1 MKQRKASARREEQA
15 AQNQGMR
22 LRTRLL
28 GAAMALLC
36 FGVLAGRL
44 YWLQVVQHDLYAQR
58 AENQQLRSTRI
69 PAPRGEILDRSGQTL
84 ATSATCWT
92 VRAAPREL
100 EAEDVDAASRTLA
113 EILDLDEETV
123 REKLSQRTSNDALL
137 RRRVDKALADQVRDA
152 CAANGWK
159 GIYLNEDTKRVYPMG
174 NFAGSILGF
183 TNVDNEG
190 MAGLELKYNKA
201 LTGRSG
207 QVLTLKN
214 AWGYTTPVQYD
225 TYVPPVPGNTL
236 TLTIDANIQHYLE
249 NYLSYAV
256 QEYNVAAR
264 GVGIVM
270 DVNTGAVLAMSTKPD
285 YDPNHPRALT
295 DETARNEVE
304 QLEATLHG
312 LNTSTITQNDVNTA
326 CDHFKKARQYWELSE
341 AFLMGAASDF
351 DIDPTIDSWPLN
363 RTLLLSYF
371 KNGMSQEALEDAT
384 ILGFH
389 ALEFILFRNGN
400 PRQVSELQGNDTYK
414 NFTSVSGAQELAYAQ
429 TICTLL
435 KQRTYQLQVAWE
447 GETAANKSRADV
459 VKAAN
464 LSITTPY
471 GLSYGCNLV
480 NAGISGSKS
489 TFPTL
494 QTAIAQVLSDDEGS
508 CVAIANEVGTA
519 KISNPFSAGDISYV
533 ESPYSYNSITD
544 FCDNIRSIRN
554 VWLGSTDGTAAAYS
568 MHGFFANVG
577 LQHTNT
583 AVESAY
589 EQAIGSIANMPA
601 PFVKYVSTIWN
612 LAFEDDESWE

>member
-1 MKQRKASARREEQA
+1 MSMAVMLGCLMVSCSDSDENGNDGGTDETNIDYTNRAYGNTAIGSCATLVNELVKANTTIGSA
-15 AQNQGMR
+15 
-22 LRTRLL
+22 
-28 GAAMALLC
+28 
-36 FGVLAGRL
+36 
-44 YWLQVVQHDLYAQR
+44 
-58 AENQQLRSTRI
+58 QLS
-69 PAPRGEILDRSGQTL
+69 
-84 ATSATCWT
+84 
-92 VRAAPREL
+92 
-100 EAEDVDAASRTLA
+100 
-113 EILDLDEETV
+113 
-123 REKLSQRTSNDALL
+123 
-137 RRRVDKALADQVRDA
+137 ADQ
-152 CAANGWK
+152 
-159 GIYLNEDTKRVYPMG
+159 
-174 NFAGSILGF
+174 
-183 TNVDNEG
+183 
-190 MAGLELKYNKA
+190 
-201 LTGRSG
+201 
-207 QVLTLKN
+207 
-214 AWGYTTPVQYD
+214 
-225 TYVPPVPGNTL
+225 
-236 TLTIDANIQHYLE
+236 E
-249 NYLSYAV
+249 NYLRETLRNIV
-256 QEYNVAAR
+256 NNV
-264 GVGIVM
+264 IVP
-270 DVNTGAVLAMSTKPD
+270 TYTQLG
-285 YDPNHPRALT
+285 
-295 DETARNEVE
+295 NEVE
-304 QLEATLHG
+304 QLEATQHG

-471 GLSYGCNLV
+471 GLSYGSNLV

-554 VWLGSTDGTAAAYS
+554 VWLGSTDGTAAA
-568 MHGFFANVG
+568 
-577 LQHTNT
+577 
-583 AVESAY
+583 
-589 EQAIGSIANMPA
+589 
-601 PFVKYVSTIWN
+601 
-612 LAFEDDESWE
+612 